1 MSDLL
6 AQLQALHGG
15 LAGDMR
21 ARFDRDLP
29 LPELLTDRWERARRL
44 GFGEGASVYDSAII
58 MGDVRVGAGTFVG
71 PMAILDGL
79 RASITIGEQCSISAG
94 VQIYTHDAVRRTLS
108 GNTADFDVAPVEVG
122 DCTYIGS
129 QALILH
135 GVTIGHHCVV
145 GAQSMV
151 NRDLPP
157 FSVAFGT
164 PAAIR
169 GRVMIGDDGAIDIV
183 GVETPA

>member
-1 MSDLL
+1 VTDLL
-6 AQLQALHGG
+6 AQLHALHAE
-15 LAGDMR
+15 LADDMR

-29 LPELLTDRWERARRL
+29 LGELLTDRWERGRRL
-44 GFGEGASVYDSAII
+44 GFGEDANVYDSAIV
-58 MGDVRVGAGTFVG
+58 MGEVTAGAGTFVG

-79 RASITIGEQCSISAG
+79 RAPITIGEHCSISAG

-108 GNTADFDVAPVEVG
+108 GNAADFEVAPVAIG

-135 GVTIGHHCVV
+135 GVTIGHHCVI

-157 FSVAFGT
+157 YSVAFGT
-164 PAAIR
+164 PATIR
-169 GRVMIGDDGAIDIV
+169 GRVVMGDDGAIDIV
-183 GVETPA
+183 GLEAAA